1 MKQIVFVIDD
11 DEAVRHSLS
20 YLLRQEGYM
29 VRAFPD
35 SKCFFDHIDSKMSGC
50 LILDLKIPDIGG
62 LTVQQTINRLGLNIP
77 IIILT
82 GYGDIALAV
91 DAMKHGAIEFLE
103 KPFRKQQLMNAL
115 RAGFELIEQ
124 PASSRRLSAQAARKI
139 AGLTNRERQVL
150 DCMVDGMTNKA
161 TAKALAISPRT
172 VEVHRAHIM
181 QKLGCKSFSETLRLT
196 FIAEMETFEFSDRL
210 IW

>member
-1 MKQIVFVIDD
+1 MKKIVFVIDD

-20 YLLRQEGYM
+20 YLLRQEGYV

-35 SKCFFDHIDSKMSGC
+35 AKCFLDHIDDKNSGC

-62 LTVQQTINRLGLNIP
+62 LSLQKKINRLGLNIP

-82 GYGDIALAV
+82 GYGGITLAV
-91 DAMKHGAIEFLE
+91 EAMKRGAIEFLE
-103 KPFRKQQLMNAL
+103 KPFRKNQLMNAL
-115 RAGFELIEQ
+115 KAGFDLIEQ
-124 PASSRRLSAQAARKI
+124 PASTRRLSAQAARKI
-139 AGLTNRERQVL
+139 RELTKRERQVL
-150 DCMVDGMTNKA
+150 DCMIDGMTNKA
-161 TAKALAISPRT
+161 TAKALNISPRT

-181 QKLGCKSFSETLRLT
+181 QKLGCKSFSATLRLT
-196 FIAEMETFEFSDRL
+196 FIAEMEDTEFSDRL

>member
-1 MKQIVFVIDD
+1 MKKIVFVIDD

-20 YLLRQEGYM
+20 YLLRQEGYI

-35 SKCFFDHIDSKMSGC
+35 AKCFLDHIDDQNSGC

-62 LTVQQTINRLGLNIP
+62 LSLQKKINRLGLNIP

-82 GYGDIALAV
+82 GYGDITLAV
-91 DAMKHGAIEFLE
+91 EAMKRGAIEFLE
-103 KPFRKQQLMNAL
+103 KPFRKNQLMNAL
-115 RAGFELIEQ
+115 KAGFDLIEQ
-124 PASSRRLSAQAARKI
+124 PASTRRLSAQAARKI
-139 AGLTNRERQVL
+139 RELTKRECQVL
-150 DCMVDGMTNKA
+150 DCMIDGMTNKA
-161 TAKALAISPRT
+161 TAKALNISPRT

-181 QKLGCKSFSETLRLT
+181 QKLGCKSFSATLRLT
-196 FIAEMETFEFSDRL
+196 FIAEMEDTEFSDRL

>member
-1 MKQIVFVIDD
+1 MKKIVFVIDD

-20 YLLRQEGYM
+20 YLLRQEGYI

-35 SKCFFDHIDSKMSGC
+35 AKCFLDHIDDQNSGC

-62 LTVQQTINRLGLNIP
+62 LSLQKKINRLGLNIP

-82 GYGDIALAV
+82 GYGDITLAV
-91 DAMKHGAIEFLE
+91 EAMKRGAIEFLE
-103 KPFRKQQLMNAL
+103 KPFRKNQLMNAL
-115 RAGFELIEQ
+115 KAGFDLIEQ
-124 PASSRRLSAQAARKI
+124 PASTRRLSAQAARKI
-139 AGLTNRERQVL
+139 RELTKRERQVL
-150 DCMVDGMTNKA
+150 DCMIDGMTNKA
-161 TAKALAISPRT
+161 TAKALNISPRT

-181 QKLGCKSFSETLRLT
+181 QKLGCKSFSATLRLT
-196 FIAEMETFEFSDRL
+196 FIAEMEDTEFSDRL